1 MKSILK
7 FALSLIH
14 KKKKSLTMQTKMKKI
29 SLSIGIQYFLA
40 TLILFI
46 FIMFLY
52 VVQDIIGYQTVSLI
66 LLLIIFL
73 LPLFNFEKGPIILS
87 AFVSALAWDYY
98 FIPPH
103 FTMHIEKTE
112 DVVTLFMFFI
122 VAITNG
128 VLTSQLKTQKN
139 EMTEKERRS
148 NAFYNLLKELST
160 AKDLNEVSRKAVEQ
174 INNVFE
180 AESVI
185 FFSTNHNKLNRAPH
199 PASTFKTDEMEWF
212 VAELAYNNK
221 RETGKTTETLSDANA
236 IYFPLGEIDQPFGVC
251 GIKINDMINAESKEM
266 EFLRSYVKEIS
277 NFLEKHLTYSIP

>member
-1 MKSILK
+1 MK
-7 FALSLIH
+7 
-14 KKKKSLTMQTKMKKI
+14 TQTKRI
-29 SLSIGIQYFLA
+29 SFSIGMQYFFS
-40 TLILFI
+40 TIILFG
-46 FIMFLY
+46 FITILY
-52 VVQDIIGYQTVSLI
+52 SMQDIIGYQTVSLI
-66 LLLIIFL
+66 LLLIIFF
-73 LPLFNFEKGPIILS
+73 LPLFNFERGPIIL
-87 AFVSALAWDYY
+87 AAIISALAWDYY

-139 EMTEKERRS
+139 EMMEKERRS

-160 AKDLNEVSRKAVEQ
+160 GKDINEVCKKVVEQ
-174 INNVFE
+174 VNNVFE

-185 FFSTNHNKLNRAPH
+185 FFSTNHKKLNRASH

-236 IYFPLGEIDQPFGVC
+236 IYFPLGGIDQPFGVC
-251 GIKINDMINAESKEM
+251 GVKINDMINAESKEM

-277 NFLEKHLTYSIP
+277 NFLEKHLVYSIP